1 MLYYSMQVLWPRQ
14 SGTIFASADQ
24 PILRG
29 VYANLTIWG
38 TWLSLISIWLVCVK
52 IGYEKRQI
60 LFFICCQ
67 IIFVGCLSS
76 VGVSEKSKALA
87 LVFLMS
93 CVINQPLYMLFE
105 MVSLNLEDQADMSV
119 YSNEIPSFLKPAC

>member
-14 SGTIFASADQ
+14 SGAIFASADQ

-38 TWLSLISIWLVCVK
+38 TWLSLISIWLICAK
-52 IGYEKRQI
+52 IGYAKRQI

-76 VGVSEKSKALA
+76 VEVSQKAKAIA

-105 MVSLNLEDQADMSV
+105 MVSLNLEDQADM
-119 YSNEIPSFLKPAC
+119 